1 MLSPE
6 ELWEIRQAIHQELV
20 AIEQDIAHHAGSYRF
35 LCAAGGITFFSHT
48 PVGTVLR
55 SIPPR
60 MLLAEA

>member
-6 ELWEIRQAIHQELV
+6 ELWEIHQVVRAELV
-20 AIEQDIAHHAGSYRF
+20 AIERDIAHHAGSYRF

-48 PVGTVLR
+48 PVGVVVR

-60 MLLAEA
+60 MHSAA